1 MYTDKEKLSKII
13 KLLKAV
19 ENNDVELTKNIVNDL
34 NADYSINQIKDSY
47 FNKTLIDNND
57 VDNESYKYMI
67 YNLNYLANE
76 DVIQWNYEIKHLL
89 DRFNFREM
97 RKFVFEQISHDIP
110 EYKKPALSQICIT
123 IDRYDLLNRIRGME
137 EG

>member
-1 MYTDKEKLSKII
+1 MYTDKEKLSRII

-19 ENNDVELTKNIVNDL
+19 ENNDLELTKNIINDL

-47 FNKTLIDNND
+47 FNKILIDNNT

-67 YNLNYLANE
+67 YNLHYLANE
-76 DVIQWNYEIKHLL
+76 DIIQWNYEIKHLL
-89 DRFNFREM
+89 ERFNFREM
-97 RKFVFEQISHDIP
+97 RKFVFEQINCDIP
-110 EYKKPALSQICIT
+110 EYKKPALNQICIT

-137 EG
+137 ED